1 MSKSTIQGKVM
12 VELARFGDL
21 LIKLIDLVGLQLELR
36 ALHLQSRLMQSK
48 CSLYC
53 LSGSFY
59 SGYFGD
65 ERLFNYLPELAMSHS
80 PDLSLQ
86 RS

>member
-36 ALHLQSRLMQSK
+36 ALHLQSRLSVM
-48 CSLYC
+48 
-53 LSGSFY
+53 
-59 SGYFGD
+59 
-65 ERLFNYLPELAMSHS
+65 
-80 PDLSLQ
+80 
-86 RS
+86 